1 MDTAWSAQQES
12 VKSEPVAMT
21 MRKVRLDANFLGYD
35 CVLVED
41 FAATTSPGF
50 CVEAALYNIRHAS
63 ASFAGWR
70 RSSVQRAESGGMDQG

>member
-1 MDTAWSAQQES
+1 
-12 VKSEPVAMT
+12 MT